1 MKFEIIE
8 GNILQANVDAIVNA
22 ANNQLSQGGGICGAI
37 FKEADS
43 ENLQKECNVYKY
55 CETGKA
61 VITSGYN
68 LKARHIIHAVGPVYF
83 ESKNPSEELKNTYLS
98 SLKLADKN
106 NLKSIAFPC
115 ISTGY
120 FGYPLKEAS
129 KIALETVINYKPT
142 NLEICYLYCYTI
154 DEYLI
159 FNTLLKEY
167 RCTK

>member
-37 FKEADS
+37 FRAADNV
-43 ENLQKECNVYKY
+43 ELQKECEAYKY

-68 LKARHIIHAVGPVYF
+68 LNAKHIIHAVGPVYF
-83 ESKNPSEELKNTYLS
+83 ESQNPSQELKSTYLS
-98 SLKLADKN
+98 ALKLADEN

-120 FGYPLKEAS
+120 FGYPLKEACE
-129 KIALETVINYKPT
+129 IALKTVMEYIPT
-142 NLEICYLYCYTI
+142 NLEICYLYCYTF
-154 DEYLI
+154 DEAYAY
-159 FNTLLKEY
+159 NTILKEY
-167 RCTK
+167 QCTK